1 MDGIVS
7 LLDDEHYKLVEEIWA
22 ELDREFGLRGIYVT
36 PFPHFTYH
44 VAEHYEV
51 EQVGPVL
58 ERFAAEQAGFSVKT
72 AGLGIF
78 TGTAP
83 VVYISVVRSP
93 ELSRFH
99 KALWDQLGDAGLGVI
114 NHYKPDDWVPHV
126 TLAYGDVDQLNLPHI
141 IKFLSKRDFYWEVP
155 VHAISL
161 VYSTG
166 TEYGLR
172 SRKDY
177 PLSKTSGATNR
188 AKISQTPEA

>member
-7 LLDDEHYKLVEEIWA
+7 ILGDEHNKWVEDIWA

-58 ERFAAEQAGFSVKT
+58 KRFASEHTGFTVMT
-72 AGLGIF
+72 AGLGVF
-78 TGTAP
+78 TGAHP
-83 VVYISVVRSP
+83 VVYIPVVRSP

-99 KALWDQLGDAGLGVI
+99 RMLWDELGDAGLGV
-114 NHYKPDDWVPHV
+114 NDHYKPEGWVPHI
-126 TLAYGDVDQLNLPHI
+126 TLAIGDVDNVNLPHI
-141 IKFLSKRDFYWEVP
+141 IKYLSKRDFYWKIP
-155 VHAISL
+155 VQAISL

-172 SRKDY
+172 SRLDY
-177 PLSKTSGATNR
+177 PLSTTRDA
-188 AKISQTPEA
+188 A

>member
-7 LLDDEHYKLVEEIWA
+7 LLDEEHYKWVEEIWA

-51 EQVGPVL
+51 EHIGSVL
-58 ERFAAEQAGFSVKT
+58 QRFAAAQAGFTVKT

-78 TGTAP
+78 TGPNP
-83 VVYISVVRSP
+83 VVQIPVVRTP
-93 ELSRFH
+93 ELTGFH
-99 KALWDQLGDAGLGVI
+99 QALWREIGDSGLGVY
-114 NHYKPDDWVPHV
+114 NHYRPEDWVPHI
-126 TLAYGDVDQLNLPHI
+126 TLAYGDVDPVNLPHI
-141 IKFLSKRDFYWEVP
+141 IRFLSRRDFYWEIP
-155 VHAISL
+155 VHTVSL

-172 SRKDY
+172 ARLDY
-177 PLSKTSGATNR
+177 PLSS
-188 AKISQTPEA
+188 

>member
-7 LLDDEHYKLVEEIWA
+7 LLDDEHLHWVEEIWA

-58 ERFAAEQAGFSVKT
+58 QRFAAAQPCFTAKT
-72 AGLGIF
+72 AGLGVF
-78 TGTAP
+78 TGNNP
-83 VVYISVVRSP
+83 VVYIPVVRSP
-93 ELSRFH
+93 QLSQFH
-99 KALWDQLGDAGLGVI
+99 RLLWDELGDVGLGVI
-114 NHYKPDDWVPHV
+114 NHYRPDDWVPHV
-126 TLAYGDVDQLNLPHI
+126 TLAYGDVDYLVLPHVI
-141 IKFLSKRDFYWEVP
+141 RFLSKRDFYWQIP
-155 VHAISL
+155 VQALSL

-172 SRKDY
+172 SRLDY
-177 PLSKTSGATNR
+177 PLGL
-188 AKISQTPEA
+188 